1 MQSLTFEM
9 MGARPPIDLLDA
21 EDIRLRLN
29 NIGYL
34 DPSIIIRTDNTVAL
48 NIDKNIYTITSNLI
62 IDSEQ
67 LIIDGSTIVLSKD
80 NFGIQE
86 LLVNVE
92 TSDDPG
98 YIELINYTFDNRNIT
113 LDTDEYDSKEVFI
126 KYLTI
131 R

>member
-9 MGARPPIDLLDA
+9 IGARPPVELLDS
-21 EDIRLRLN
+21 EEVRVRLN

-48 NIDKNIYTITSNLI
+48 NIDKNVYTITSNLI
-62 IDSEQ
+62 LDSEQ
-67 LIIDGSTIVLSKD
+67 LLVDGSTILLSKD

-92 TSDDPG
+92 TSTDPG
-98 YIELINYTFDNRNIT
+98 YVEVINYIYDNRNIT
-113 LDTDEYDSKEVFI
+113 LDTDEYDGKEVFI

>member
-9 MGARPPIDLLDA
+9 IGARPPVELLDS
-21 EDIRLRLN
+21 EEVRVRLN

-48 NIDKNIYTITSNLI
+48 NIDKNVYTITSNLI
-62 IDSEQ
+62 LDSEQ
-67 LIIDGSTIVLSKD
+67 LLVNGSTILLSKD

-92 TSDDPG
+92 TSADPG
-98 YIELINYTFDNRNIT
+98 YIEVINYVSDNKIIT
-113 LDTDEYDSKEVFI
+113 LDTDEYDGKEVFI